1 MAMMPCFS
9 RRVASRGRGTN
20 LEARRLST
28 LGGLLLLGL
37 LGGAGGQ
44 ALLGGALGR
53 FHSISLFGRHDED
66 LQDVAVVVG
75 EVAVLGLPLLMAG
88 HRGH

>member
-1 MAMMPCFS
+1 MMPCFFGQQ
-9 RRVASRGRGTN
+9 RRGTN

-37 LGGAGGQ
+37 LSGARGE

-53 FHSISLFGRHDED
+53 FHSVNLFGRHDED

-75 EVAVLGLPLLMAG
+75 EVAVLGLSGLLDEW
-88 HRGH
+88 RGTGGIKR